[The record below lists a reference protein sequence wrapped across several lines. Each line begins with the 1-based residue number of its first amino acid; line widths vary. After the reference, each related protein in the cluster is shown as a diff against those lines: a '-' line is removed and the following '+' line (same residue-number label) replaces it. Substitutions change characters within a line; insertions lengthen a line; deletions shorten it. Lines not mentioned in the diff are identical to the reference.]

1 MASLVFALLSS
12 AVSAVLAWYLGVRRE
27 RGRWQRLERIREIER
42 QESMDRRAQRGGVR
56 MTRYQ
61 YRR

>member
-1 MASLVFALLSS
+1 MAVSLFVLLSS
-12 AVSAVLAWYLGVRRE
+12 VASAALAWCLGVRRE
-27 RGRWQRLERIREIER
+27 RGRWQRLERIKQAEREEAVYKR
-42 QESMDRRAQRGGVR
+42 SQRGGVR